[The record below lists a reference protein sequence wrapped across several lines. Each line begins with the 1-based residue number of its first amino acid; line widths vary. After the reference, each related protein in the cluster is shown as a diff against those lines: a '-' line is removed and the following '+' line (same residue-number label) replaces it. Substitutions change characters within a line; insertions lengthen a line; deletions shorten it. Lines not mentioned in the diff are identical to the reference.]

1 MELSIVEQHIL
12 NELLAIRQKQEEMAQ
27 QLANIARL
35 EERQIAH
42 KADVDRAFEEIRRQD
57 KRIDSL
63 SEEIEDLK
71 TENATKKP
79 FWNIIS
85 VLAAAI
91 VGSVVTKYL
100 GI

>member
-1 MELSIVEQHIL
+1 MELTVVEQHIL
-12 NELLAIRQKQEEMAQ
+12 NELLAIRQKQEEMSQ

-42 KADVDRAFEEIRRQD
+42 KADVDRAFEEMRRQE

-63 SEEIEDLK
+63 SDEVEEIR

-79 FWNIIS
+79 FWDIIKI
-85 VLAAAI
+85 LAAAV
-91 VGSVVTKYL
+91 VGSVVTKYM

>member
-1 MELSIVEQHIL
+1 MELTLVEQHIL
-12 NELLAIRQKQEEMAQ
+12 NELLVIRQKQEEMVQ
-27 QLANIARL
+27 QLANLARL

-57 KRIDSL
+57 KRIDTL
-63 SEEIEDLK
+63 SEEIEELN

-79 FWNIIS
+79 FWNIIN